1 MADLTSDAMIST
13 MRYGNAPERRAKAL
27 AEVRRRG
34 FISVTDLAE
43 VLRVSPMTSRRDLQR
58 LATEGTVRLVHG
70 GAAPVAGT
78 DFAAP
83 YAAREDAHPGEK
95 SRIGAAVAAMLPTNG
110 AIGFDAGTTAL
121 EAARHLPVD
130 FAGTV
135 ITNSVPV
142 LDLML
147 DRPRSTV
154 ICIGGELLHESRC
167 LVGPDAS
174 ALTRGLKVR
183 TLVLGAGAVDQD
195 GVYVR
200 SRLELDAK
208 RALLDI
214 ADEVVLATDISKFE
228 VGAPVR
234 VCGLERVDTWVV
246 DGELPRRLAEVAR
259 QNGSRVVVI

>member
-1 MADLTSDAMIST
+1 MADLTRDASTST
-13 MRYGNAPERRAKAL
+13 MRYAGAPGRRARAL
-27 AEVRRRG
+27 EEVRRRG
-34 FISVTDLAE
+34 FISVADLAGA
-43 VLRVSPMTSRRDLQR
+43 LGVSPMTSRRDLQR
-58 LATEGTVRLVHG
+58 LATEGSVRLVHG
-70 GAAPVAGT
+70 GAAPVLGT
-78 DFAAP
+78 DFAPP
-83 YAAREDAHPGEK
+83 YSARQGAHPDEK
-95 SRIGAAVAAMLPTNG
+95 TRIGAAVAERLPTNG
-110 AIGFDAGTTAL
+110 AVGFDAGTTAL

-135 ITNSVPV
+135 VTNSVPV

-183 TLVLGAGAVDQD
+183 TLVLGAGAVDEE

-214 ADEVVLATDISKFE
+214 ADEVLLATDVSKFE

-246 DGELPRRLAEVAR
+246 DGPLPRGLAEVTR
-259 QNGSRVVVI
+259 RNGSRVIVV